1 VRLYPLR
8 VVACLHSLAAI
19 KAKEKT
25 MFTKI
30 IVTTGVIVTV
40 IYQAPNF
47 ILRVAKLMLMTG

>member
-1 VRLYPLR
+1 
-8 VVACLHSLAAI
+8 VVVCLHPLAAI

-25 MFTKI
+25 MLTKI